1 MSWRT
6 SMRTKCHKIERL
18 ASDYIDGTLSEGQ
31 TAVVASHIRSC
42 QPCQREV
49 ADVKKTRHLL
59 RNFYVEP
66 DASDAYYAQFTT
78 QLQQRI
84 EQSAPTALHQRFAAV
99 ATRLGWQLLTQMY
112 RYTDHFRPSRFIS
125 IKRHALPYYVLALA
139 MTLLI
144 AAPFFLTQVSLHDNG
159 EHVRLPSVT
168 AQPAVTP
175 ATEQDMTMAHLIGI
189 RRNMNSERTTET
201 PTVDSG
207 SDVWKFTDEPMVDG
221 YIFAKFRKDSS
232 DAVPNIALGIDSE
245 LLAYAQFPA
254 QGAIWARLPSRDV
267 LTEGRYALLL
277 LRGINTGQHALQQY
291 ERKRSESKGFSQ
303 ISEKLLDVPLEMLSV
318 AAVYDPIEL

>member
-1 MSWRT
+1 
-6 SMRTKCHKIERL
+6 MRTKCQKIERL
-18 ASDYIDGTLSEGQ
+18 VSDYIDGTLSERQ
-31 TAVVASHIRSC
+31 TAAVASHLRSC
-42 QPCQREV
+42 QSCRQEV
-49 ADVKKTRHLL
+49 ADLKKTRHLL
-59 RNFYVEP
+59 KNFYVEP

-84 EQSAPTALHQRFAAV
+84 EQSAPTALHQRFAAA
-99 ATRLGWQLLTQMY
+99 ATRLGWQLLTQMH

-125 IKRHALPYYVLALA
+125 IGRHALPYYVLAFA

-144 AAPFFLTQVSLHDNG
+144 AAPFLLTQVSLHDNG
-159 EHVRLPSVT
+159 DSVRLPSATV
-168 AQPAVTP
+168 QSAVTL
-175 ATEQDMTMAHLIGI
+175 ATEQNQATAHPIGI

-201 PTVDSG
+201 PAVDSG
-207 SDVWKFTDEPMVDG
+207 SEVWKFTDEPMVDG
-221 YIFAKFRKDSS
+221 YIFAKRRKDRS
-232 DAVPNIALGIDSE
+232 DAVPSVALGIDSE
-245 LLAYAQFPA
+245 LLAYAEFPV
-254 QGAIWARLPSRDV
+254 QGAIWARLTSRDV

-318 AAVYDPIEL
+318 AAVNDPIEL

>member
-1 MSWRT
+1 
-6 SMRTKCHKIERL
+6 MRTKCHKIERL
-18 ASDYIDGTLSEGQ
+18 VSDYIDGTLSERQ
-31 TAVVASHIRSC
+31 TAAVASHIRSC

-49 ADVKKTRHLL
+49 ADLKKTRHLL
-59 RNFYVEP
+59 KNFYVEP
-66 DASDAYYAQFTT
+66 DASDAYYTQFTT

-84 EQSAPTALHQRFAAV
+84 EHSAPTAPHQRFAAV

-125 IKRHALPYYVLALA
+125 IRRHALPYYVLALA

-144 AAPFFLTQVSLHDNG
+144 AAPLLLTQISLHNNG
-159 EHVRLPSVT
+159 EYVRLPS
-168 AQPAVTP
+168 ALQPAVTL
-175 ATEQDMTMAHLIGI
+175 ATEQDTTAAHPIGI

-201 PTVDSG
+201 PAVDSG

-221 YIFAKFRKDSS
+221 YIFAKLRKNRS
-232 DAVPNIALGIDSE
+232 DAAPNVALGIDSE
-245 LLAYAQFPA
+245 LLAYAESPT
-254 QGAIWARLPSRDV
+254 QGAIWARLTSRDV